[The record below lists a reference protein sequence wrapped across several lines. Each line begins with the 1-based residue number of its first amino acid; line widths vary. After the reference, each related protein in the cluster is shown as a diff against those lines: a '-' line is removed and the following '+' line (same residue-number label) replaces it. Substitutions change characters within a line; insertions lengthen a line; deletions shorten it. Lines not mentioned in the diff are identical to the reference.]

1 MSALQAT
8 ELFRQTQVQIA
19 AAHNALPVVEYLASC
34 PEVDMGVRSLSGQT
48 TLHLAAMMGHIDI
61 IRFLLQVPFSGV
73 ANRPCRE
80 GADDNAMLHRTAYA
94 TRAGH
99 DCADIGRRCR
109 SCRVLR
115 KSMQTTAKSAHCCG
129 SQITVAG
136 LGCTTPRR
144 R

>member
-61 IRFLLQVPFSGV
+61 IRFLLQVPFRGL
-73 ANRPCRE
+73 R
-80 GADDNAMLHRTAYA
+80 
-94 TRAGH
+94 
-99 DCADIGRRCR
+99 IGRVGREP
-109 SCRVLR
+109 
-115 KSMQTTAKSAHCCG
+115 T
-129 SQITVAG
+129 
-136 LGCTTPRR
+136 TTPCSTAQHTPHVRVTIVLISAAAAAAAECSESLCRQRR
-144 R
+144 RVHAATGR